1 MLSDRDYI
9 RRPAWTQRTESS
21 MTSVLVWTTVI
32 VYVLQWLTQDQITG
46 WLWLQPYEIQHFQ
59 FWRLGTYLFVHGGFF
74 HLFMNMWALY
84 LFGRPLEAAMGG
96 NRFLNLYFT
105 SGIIGGLVWLFF
117 NWQSPATPVVGAS
130 GAVFGVMMAAAMKFP
145 NERIMLLIPPVV
157 MRLKTFVVIYAA
169 IELLFEL
176 TRFGG
181 NVAHLAHLGGMLGAF
196 LFMRNL
202 YTPAALRRLGGDLAA
217 SWRSWRARR
226 RRGQF
231 TLDPRPDAPPV
242 SPADAARLS
251 AEVDRVLD
259 KIGRDGIQSLSA
271 EERRV
276 LEKARERLRAR

>member
-9 RRPAWTQRTESS
+9 RRPAWTPRRDSS
-21 MTSVLVWTTVI
+21 MTSVLVWTTVV
-32 VYVLQWLTQDQITG
+32 VYVLQWLSQGQLTG

-157 MRLKTFVVIYAA
+157 MRLKTFVIIYAGL
-169 IELLFEL
+169 ELLFEL

-181 NVAHLAHLGGMLGAF
+181 KVAHLAHLGGMLGAF
-196 LFMRNL
+196 LFMRHL
-202 YTPAALRRLGGDLAA
+202 YTPAAVRRLGGEIAVA
-217 SWRSWRARR
+217 WRSWRARR

-231 TLDPRPDAPPV
+231 TIDPRPEVPPV
-242 SPADAARLS
+242 SPADATRFS

-271 EERRV
+271 DERRI